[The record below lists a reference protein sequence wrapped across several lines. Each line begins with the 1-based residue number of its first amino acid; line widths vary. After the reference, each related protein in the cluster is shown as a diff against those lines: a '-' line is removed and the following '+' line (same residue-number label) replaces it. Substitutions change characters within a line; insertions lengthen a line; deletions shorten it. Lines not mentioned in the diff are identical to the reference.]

1 MPKNN
6 YSSGNPNTKSDFY
19 VEYSPSISD
28 GIKLDIQSKS
38 KTLHGSKL
46 TETSLNTLNELGQ
59 HQKQSITTGNG
70 VLTTFAMDLNASQN
84 SLLVVYGN
92 VIQEPGAGKA
102 YTVTGQNITFT
113 SPPASG
119 TSLYIIYLGQE
130 LTSITNPTIAE
141 VNTLATT
148 IAQTEAA
155 ALAIALGG

>member
-1 MPKNN
+1 MA
-6 YSSGNPNTKSDFY
+6 YIGR
-19 VEYSPSISD
+19 
-28 GIKLDIQSKS
+28 GL
-38 KTLHGSKL
+38 
-46 TETSLNTLNELGQ
+46 ELGQ

-102 YTVTGQNITFT
+102 YTVTGTTITF
-113 SPPASG
+113 SSAPAAG

-130 LTSITNPTIAE
+130 LTSISNPSTAE
-141 VNTLATT
+141 VVTT
-148 IAQTEAA
+148 AQTEAA